1 MEPVRTVQ
9 CSAAGW
15 TRCVRWCGRYGR
27 TPNQVDPAAC
37 ESCLREDLV
46 EGTLQSEGGVAY
58 PVLRGIPRT
67 LNDSYLALVEGLP
80 ADWVKQYRSQSA
92 SRLSEFDSIQIR
104 TVKAFAE
111 EWQYFSEN
119 LPDYGPIAQC
129 YFDLFSSKNFA
140 GATLDA
146 GCGMGRWAH
155 HVAGQGDVLIA
166 VDLSASVEVAARTL
180 EGIPNTHVVQ
190 ADLHALPF
198 RPDTFHLIYSLGV
211 LHHLPVPEQ
220 GLKALVRHL
229 RPDGYML
236 AYFYYALD
244 NRPRYFRYILPVVT
258 ALRLVI
264 SRLPHRLA
272 RRICFAIAIVVYW
285 PLIQVGN
292 LLRALGF
299 KEAARQVP
307 LHEFYTGKPFR
318 ILFNDSVDRFA
329 TSLEFRFSRA
339 EIRDMF
345 AKVGLYDVRFSD
357 TVPFWKVAAKRPPDP
372 SPSPTA

>member
-1 MEPVRTVQ
+1 M
-9 CSAAGW
+9 
-15 TRCVRWCGRYGR
+15 
-27 TPNQVDPAAC
+27 DPAAC
-37 ESCLREDLV
+37 EPCLREDLV
-46 EGTLQSEGGVAY
+46 EGTLQSEGGAAY
-58 PVLRGIPRT
+58 PVLRGIPRM
-67 LNDSYLALVEGLP
+67 LDDSYLALVEGLP
-80 ADWVKQYRSQSA
+80 ADWVKQHRCPA
-92 SRLSEFDSIQIR
+92 VSRPSEFESVQIR

-119 LPDYGPIAQC
+119 LSDYGPIAQC
-129 YFDLFSSKNFA
+129 YFDLLSPKQLA

-180 EGIPNTHVVQ
+180 EGLPNTHVVQ
-190 ADLHALPF
+190 GDLHVLPF
-198 RPDTFHLIYSLGV
+198 RPETFDLIYSLGV

-220 GLKALVRHL
+220 GLRALAKHL
-229 RPDGYML
+229 RPDGYLL

-264 SRLPHRLA
+264 SRLPHPLA
-272 RRICFAIAIVVYW
+272 RQVCFAIALFVYW
-285 PLIQVGN
+285 PLIQFGN

-299 KEAARQVP
+299 EQAARQVP

-339 EIRDMF
+339 AIHDMF
-345 AKVGLYDVRFSD
+345 SKAGLCETRFSD
-357 TVPFWKVAAKRPPDP
+357 TVPFWKVAAKRQPAPVPPQ
-372 SPSPTA
+372 